1 MVIKEVTN
9 LNDGVIYF
17 KDDKIF
23 EGDIATK
30 ECFDAIYKAA
40 SNNPDIY
47 ECIWNYVEDYAPDI
61 ISDYQKSGGDAYV
74 AHFEDVIDVFHEIL
88 ANDFVNN
95 EYDTESG
102 FNTFGDSIKGG
113 LEWFIADEEVYENCK
128 TIKENDYSETDEF
141 TLIKEMN
148 HWIKQLKNFFV
159 DDKKAQKAIADYFYY
174 DDGKHQEDFKE
185 LQSSV
190 KTLHKLWLKL
200 DNIVEEVEEKE
211 YNKSKNESVT
221 IKEQSAN
228 IEVENPGILEV
239 PEGKNVE
246 DLPIKHFVALA
257 DKKGLST
264 ITRALNNLQVWNK
277 NKNPKLSKWAG
288 DMIDKVTKRFENQK
302 KESISRLHVKEE
314 YDSDEALLKKFIDTY
329 KDELTSIAYKNGYR
343 LDYEP
348 YYTLVPDVDDYES
361 YNTAICLDLY
371 EINHNEGDIV
381 NLDNDLAM
389 YISYDIGIPFSAHIR
404 HRVEGI
410 PGGISGSKRICIYYL
425 SSRPVRL

>member
-1 MVIKEVTN
+1 MNYHKLIFQNYMKTIQKNNYNYRKDLIFMVIKEVTN
-9 LNDGVIYF
+9 LNNGVIYF

-30 ECFDAIYKAA
+30 ECFDALYNLAMSSPQALKAMQSYVA
-40 SNNPDIY
+40 EFFVDVNTLSIY
-47 ECIWNYVEDYAPDI
+47 EIAGY
-61 ISDYQKSGGDAYV
+61 
-74 AHFEDVIDVFHEIL
+74 FHEIL
-88 ANDFVNN
+88 ADNFINN
-95 EYDTESG
+95 EYDEKSG

-113 LEWFIADEEVYENCK
+113 LEWFMADEEVYENCK

-200 DNIVEEVEEKE
+200 DNIVEEAEEKE
-211 YNKSKNESVT
+211 YNKSKNESLT

-277 NKNPKLSKWAG
+277 NKNPKLSKWAE

-314 YDSDEALLKKFIDTY
+314 YTGGTY
-329 KDELTSIAYKNGYR
+329 EDDYTYR
-343 LDYEP
+343 LEKELSRIKSVEKLRHKLEIKGFTETDSMDYNMYDN
-348 YYTLVPDVDDYES
+348 YYGDDMSFDTWEKKES
-361 YNTAICLDLY
+361 DSNVVVEFYYN
-371 EINHNEGDIV
+371 E
-381 NLDNDLAM
+381 
-389 YISYDIGIPFSAHIR
+389 
-404 HRVEGI
+404 
-410 PGGISGSKRICIYYL
+410 
-425 SSRPVRL
+425 

>member
-1 MVIKEVTN
+1 MIIKEVTN

-30 ECFDAIYKAA
+30 ECFDALYNLGMSSPQALKAMQ
-40 SNNPDIY
+40 S
-47 ECIWNYVEDYAPDI
+47 YVDEFFA
-61 ISDYQKSGGDAYV
+61 
-74 AHFEDVIDVFHEIL
+74 DVDVNTLSIDEIAEYFHEIL

-95 EYDTESG
+95 EYDEESG

-113 LEWFIADEEVYENCK
+113 LEWFMADEEVYENCK

-200 DNIVEEVEEKE
+200 DNIVEEAEEKE
-211 YNKSKNESVT
+211 YNKSKNESLT

-277 NKNPKLSKWAG
+277 NKNPKLSKWAE

-302 KESISRLHVKEE
+302 KESISRLYVKEE
-314 YDSDEALLKKFIDTY
+314 YTGGTY
-329 KDELTSIAYKNGYR
+329 EDDYTYR
-343 LDYEP
+343 LEKELSRIKSVEKLRHKLEIKGFTETDSMDYNMYDN
-348 YYTLVPDVDDYES
+348 YYGDDMSFDTWEKKES
-361 YNTAICLDLY
+361 DSNVVVEFYYDEKY
-371 EINHNEGDIV
+371 RIV
-381 NLDNDLAM
+381 EVRVWK
-389 YISYDIGIPFSAHIR
+389 SYDGVNTFLPDNYKESFKLNR
-404 HRVEGI
+404 KKNRG
-410 PGGISGSKRICIYYL
+410 
-425 SSRPVRL
+425 